1 MEEKKKLLF
10 LLDIQLFADGE
21 GGDDAGDAG
30 DDNDAGKE
38 TVSKAMYD
46 KSAAEISRLKKELK
60 SRMTAEEQAKQVQA
74 EKDQQIKELMDYRTK
89 MQLIS
94 GMTES
99 FGKESAEKIAEA
111 IITSDPMKIAE
122 SITKAYASSTKALND
137 ELSQLKLAS
146 MDKPGE
152 GNNSG
157 DGKSVTKEEFK
168 KMNID
173 ELIELKIKNPEL
185 YKELSK

>member
-1 MEEKKKLLF
+1 
-10 LLDIQLFADGE
+10 
-21 GGDDAGDAG
+21 
-30 DDNDAGKE
+30 
-38 TVSKAMYD
+38 
-46 KSAAEISRLKKELK
+46 
-60 SRMTAEEQAKQVQA
+60 
-74 EKDQQIKELMDYRTK
+74 MD
-89 MQLIS
+89 IS